1 MAGGIA
7 AGIYTT
13 NGPEACKYISEHSQ
27 AKVVV
32 LEGVKQL
39 EKYYSIAKDLPN
51 LKALVMYGPDSV
63 PADVKDKVSV
73 PVYSFED
80 FLKLGDTTSDS
91 YLQARIDAQKVN
103 EVTTLIYTSGTTGP
117 PKAVMIT
124 HDNATWTSRAQL
136 STMPKVLTNDDH
148 IISYLPLSH
157 IAAQMLDMYCPL
169 LSGTQCWFAQPDAL
183 RGSLGTTLK
192 EVRPT
197 VFFGVPRVWEKIYD
211 KMQIVA
217 KSSTGVKKMIST
229 WAKGKA
235 ANHWENHQYGGS
247 MKSPF
252 MIGLATKLLG
262 KVRDALGLDR
272 VSQTARTLACQSEY
286 ENITCHSPVSPFC
299 TYFSALLAMF
309 LLLPL
314 RSRF

>member
-1 MAGGIA
+1 MAI
-7 AGIYTT
+7 
-13 NGPEACKYISEHSQ
+13 K
-27 AKVVV
+27 
-32 LEGVKQL
+32 
-39 EKYYSIAKDLPN
+39 EK
-51 LKALVMYGPDSV
+51 
-63 PADVKDKVSV
+63 
-73 PVYSFED
+73 
-80 FLKLGDTTSDS
+80 
-91 YLQARIDAQKVN
+91 
-103 EVTTLIYTSGTTGP
+103 
-117 PKAVMIT
+117 
-124 HDNATWTSRAQL
+124 
-136 STMPKVLTNDDH
+136 MPKVLTNDDH